1 MWLNKKTYRMY
12 NSVTVEIINEGAM
25 NLLRD
30 MEQLRL
36 IRVNG
41 SSPAPKID
49 WNAYN
54 GAMTKQS
61 IAFVEEQLVEL
72 RNAWE

>member
-1 MWLNKKTYRMY
+1 MY
-12 NSVTVEIINEGAM
+12 HSVTVEIMNEGAM

-30 MEQLRL
+30 MEHLSL
-36 IRVNG
+36 IRVNNK
-41 SSPAPKID
+41 APSKRVD
-49 WNAYN
+49 WNKYR

-61 IAFVEEQLVEL
+61 IVAVDEQLNEL